1 MIRTLLRLPSPRFE
15 ADLTTG
21 IASIDDY
28 LKQVDAGLVG
38 AKSVRRLTLLEAR
51 DFLLEASESAQAE
64 SQEQAL
70 LEAMQAFGA
79 PADIARQQ
87 RSERYRFFLRHALLA
102 GLLYTSFM
110 LLLSLIS
117 ATETRWIH
125 AAGVFAFQGLWFGMI
140 VGLLEAFCFSLQS
153 LPSKQ
158 EGPDEQS
165 SFVVSYSR
173 SNRFA
178 SWLLVIGLGFF
189 ALMILLGL
197 AGIGRFSE
205 ETVLFNIVLLAS
217 NFLFI
222 AKASASLLLK
232 IKVSNSTISIQSLGT
247 QARLSLEQVTGFHR
261 APHWKIWVT
270 SAWWAPFWLKWRD
283 DHGCTRSMILGLNSS
298 LTNADR
304 FQALMEQAIELG
316 SDPTDLE
323 CNGRKSEKT
332 PAS

>member
-1 MIRTLLRLPSPRFE
+1 MIRILLRLPSPRFE

-51 DFLLEASESAQAE
+51 DFLLEASESTQAE

-79 PADIARQQ
+79 PADIARKQ
-87 RSERYRFFLRHALLA
+87 RSERYRFFLRSALLA
-102 GLLYTSFM
+102 GLFYASFM
-110 LLLSLIS
+110 LFLSLIS

-125 AAGVFAFQGLWFGMI
+125 AAVFAFQALWFGMI
-140 VGLLEAFCFSLQS
+140 IGLLEAFCFSPQS

-165 SFVVSYSR
+165 SFLVSYSR
-173 SNRFA
+173 SSIFA
-178 SWLLVIGLGFF
+178 AWLLVIGLGFF
-189 ALMILLGL
+189 AVMILLGL
-197 AGIGRFSE
+197 AGIGGFSE
-205 ETVLFNIVLLAS
+205 ETVLLNIVLLAFI
-217 NFLFI
+217 FLFI
-222 AKASASLLLK
+222 AKAFASLLFK
-232 IKVSNSTISIQSLGT
+232 IQVSNRTISIHSLGT

-261 APHWKIWVT
+261 APHWHFWLT
-270 SAWWAPFWLKWRD
+270 SAFWAPFWLEWRD
-283 DHGCTRSMILGLNSS
+283 ERGCTRSMIVGLNGQ

-304 FQALMEQAIELG
+304 FQALMELVIE
-316 SDPTDLE
+316 SRPDQVD
-323 CNGRKSEKT
+323 SELAEQT
-332 PAS
+332 RQEDQSA